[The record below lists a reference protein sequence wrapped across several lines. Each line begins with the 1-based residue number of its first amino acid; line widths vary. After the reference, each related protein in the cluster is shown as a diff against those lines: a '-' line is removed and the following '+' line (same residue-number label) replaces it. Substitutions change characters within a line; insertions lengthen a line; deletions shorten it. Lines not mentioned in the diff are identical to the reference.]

1 MTKLA
6 TLKEMRADGWTLKTI
21 NGVKC
26 LRKCNEG
33 ETFIHQW
40 QKNNDSFEVG
50 AMLDVIEKLGRPD
63 KIHTSMGRV
72 QTLEYFVA

>member
-33 ETFIHQW
+33 ETFIAQW

>member
-6 TLKEMRADGWTLKTI
+6 TLKEMQADGWTLTTI

-26 LRKCNEG
+26 LRKNDFG
-33 ETFIHQW
+33 YMFIAQW
-40 QKNNDSFEVG
+40 QKNNENFEVG
-50 AMLDVIEKLGRPD
+50 AMLDVIEKLGRPF
-63 KIHTSMGRV
+63 KIHTLNGRV

>member
-6 TLKEMRADGWTLKTI
+6 TLKEMKADGWTVTTI

-26 LRKCNEG
+26 IRKYNKD
-33 ETFIHQW
+33 ETFIAQW

-72 QTLEYFVA
+72 RTLEYFVA